1 MSGFDALSE
10 DPISAIPAPQGAA
23 SPFINWLAS
32 FPARVQPPI
41 SAAYSYFSKPS
52 PDEVL
57 NLPVPF
63 LPRLPDVAARVLPLP
78 QGGAFSPVFNIA
90 TAILSW
96 MPRVV
101 QAPPVVP
108 ADKPNFFSH
117 IFPLNFKLPWLPVVR
132 DAAPRVPAHRP
143 SIFSPF
149 FPAPVIAILS
159 WMPRITHAV
168 PPVPADK
175 PVIFSPFFPAPVIP
189 VNPGNWTPAHTP
201 ASIGRQAA
209 PQLKRLRRINTL
221 LGRRRADDPT
231 LKKIQ
236 KQPPTLT

>member
-132 DAAPRVPAHRP
+132 DAAPRTPAHRP
-143 SIFSPF
+143 S
-149 FPAPVIAILS
+149 
-159 WMPRITHAV
+159 
-168 PPVPADK
+168 
-175 PVIFSPFFPAPVIP
+175 IFSPFFPAPVIP

-231 LKKIQ
+231 LKKTR